1 MSGQSAQERKQ
12 RKPKKVRAE
21 VSVRLGLC
29 RRGRPGQAAG
39 SSSPGTQRAGPAC
52 CKGLAPPRQSCH
64 CFPEFISALLM
75 GDVQRTFLLSWGP
88 RGPLVIPL
96 PGKTLP
102 SHLIPMHPVTTHP
115 IPTHPIPTRP
125 IPTHPIPT
133 QLNSSHPNT
142 SHPIPPHPRLLLSQP
157 AQSLVCRG
165 RWLRG
170 SSLDVHPAA
179 GKAGRYPGCSG

>member
-1 MSGQSAQERKQ
+1 MSVVKVPKNENKGNPRKSEP
-12 RKPKKVRAE
+12 R
-21 VSVRLGLC
+21 SVLGLGC
-29 RRGRPGQAAG
+29 AG
-39 SSSPGTQRAGPAC
+39 GADQDRLQDPAVSALGAGPAC

-102 SHLIPMHPVTTHP
+102 SHLIPMHPMTTHL
-115 IPTHPIPTRP
+115 IPTHPTP
-125 IPTHPIPT
+125 I

-142 SHPIPPHPRLLLSQP
+142 SHPIPPHPRLSLSQP

-170 SSLDVHPAA
+170 SSLDIHP